1 MKRPVQKHQRL
12 AFLVWLL
19 ATSLIA
25 TPTMADESPISSDEE
40 VVAFP
45 TYGYQ
50 EAENWI
56 VPIHGVIRE
65 RETDSIRRRA
75 MLSLIERTIEVEK
88 GSEAE
93 RLMRARLQPFIA
105 DNERGKELSIV
116 LGVKTHKL
124 TASSADGVF
133 KTSLRLT
140 REEAQ
145 PLREQAEKAVGW
157 LEYRFVMPSKDTRQ
171 FTGRVLLLND
181 SGLSVI
187 SDIDDTVKDSNVL
200 DKTQLIANTFLR
212 EYRTVTGM
220 PELYQSFEQASVP
233 IHYVSA
239 SPWQLYEPL
248 RDHFSTSKLP
258 LGTFHMRD
266 FDLKRS
272 SVTVMFE
279 STKSLKR
286 LSIDPLLKRCPNRKF
301 LLIGDSGEFDP
312 EIYGAVASEYP
323 SKIVGI
329 WIRNLPGRPCDEARC
344 QAAFRSNLWR
354 VFSRPDELTDEAQRV
369 IRQHS
374 RN

>member
-1 MKRPVQKHQRL
+1 MTNSCRQRI
-12 AFLVWLL
+12 LL
-19 ATSLIA
+19 ASVLAGFLI
-25 TPTMADESPISSDEE
+25 TKPTFAVESPISDDEE

-50 EAENWI
+50 EADNWI
-56 VPIHGVIRE
+56 VPIHGVIRV

-75 MLSLIERTIEVEK
+75 MLSLIGSTIEVEK
-88 GSEAE
+88 DSEAE
-93 RLMRARLQPFIA
+93 RIMRRRLQPFIA

-116 LGVKTHKL
+116 LGGKTHKL
-124 TASSADGVF
+124 SASSADGVF
-133 KTSLRLT
+133 RTPLKLT
-140 REEAQ
+140 REDAQ
-145 PLREQAEKAVGW
+145 PLLDQATPAGGW
-157 LEYRFVMPSKDTRQ
+157 LEYQFVMPSKDTRQ

-181 SGLSVI
+181 RGLSVI

-220 PELYQSFEQASVP
+220 PELYQSFEQAGVP

-248 RDHFSTSKLP
+248 RDHFSSSKLP

-323 SKIVGI
+323 PQIVGI

-344 QAAFRSNLWR
+344 QAACRSDVWKIFN
-354 VFSRPDELTDEAQRV
+354 RPGELTEEAQRV
-369 IRQHS
+369 IKLHS
-374 RN
+374 RKQ

>member
-1 MKRPVQKHQRL
+1 MSRL
-12 AFLVWLL
+12 SLLFAWFLASLTMAATAF
-19 ATSLIA
+19 
-25 TPTMADESPISSDEE
+25 ADESPISDDEE

-50 EAENWI
+50 EAENWV

-88 GSEAE
+88 DSEAE

-116 LGVKTHKL
+116 LGSKTHKL

-133 KTSLRLT
+133 RTSLKLT

-145 PLREQAEKAVGW
+145 PLLEQAEKAAGW

-181 SGLSVI
+181 SRLSVI

-220 PELYQSFEQASVP
+220 PELYQSFEQAGVP

-248 RDHFSTSKLP
+248 RDHFAASKLP

-323 SKIVGI
+323 SQVVGI